1 MLPTSF
7 AEGLIIAFTI
17 LMQRDMHLQ
26 SSELLWMNMVSAIMI
41 QFSLIFELAKQG
53 IMKPKPRQSLGK
65 LDVFKWHMY
74 LY

>member
-1 MLPTSF
+1 
-7 AEGLIIAFTI
+7 
-17 LMQRDMHLQ
+17 
-26 SSELLWMNMVSAIMI
+26 MNMVSAIMI

-53 IMKPKPRQSLGK
+53 IMKPKPRPRPRPRQSLGK